1 MDAVV
6 YKGFRFHSCVHT
18 NHDGSAVR
26 GEVSIARHD
35 EPPTSAIEL
44 SGAEA
49 GAELDTRL
57 RSSHPRRLARLTRGI
72 RS

>member
-6 YKGFRFHSCVHT
+6 YKGFRFHRCVHT

-35 EPPTSAIEL
+35 EPPIRYRAVRSGGR
-44 SGAEA
+44 SGA
-49 GAELDTRL
+49 
-57 RSSHPRRLARLTRGI
+57 
-72 RS
+72 

>member
-6 YKGFRFHSCVHT
+6 YKGFRFHSCGHT

-35 EPPTSAIEL
+35 EPPIRYRAVRSGGR
-44 SGAEA
+44 SGA
-49 GAELDTRL
+49 
-57 RSSHPRRLARLTRGI
+57 
-72 RS
+72 

>member
-35 EPPTSAIEL
+35 EPPIRRYRYRAVRSGGR
-44 SGAEA
+44 SGA
-49 GAELDTRL
+49 
-57 RSSHPRRLARLTRGI
+57 
-72 RS
+72 